1 MTDDHEFFPQPDDR
15 PPWCFC
21 RHQDCPGWTAY
32 MAWHQAGPGGNGEPS
47 DEVIESHRLMA
58 KLVTELPRYY
68 SALLGTPVD
77 LKTALELASIDR
89 AAELR
94 G

>member
-1 MTDDHEFFPQPDDR
+1 MADEHEFFPQPEDH

-32 MAWHQAGPGGNGEPS
+32 MAWHQAGTGGNGEPS

-68 SALLGTPVD
+68 SALFGTPVD
-77 LKTALELASIDR
+77 LKTALELAAIDR

>member
-1 MTDDHEFFPQPDDR
+1 MADEHEFFPQPGDH

-32 MAWHQAGPGGNGEPS
+32 LAWHQAGTGGNGEPS
-47 DEVIESHRLMA
+47 DAVIESHKLMA
-58 KLVTELPRYY
+58 RLVTELPRYY

-77 LKTALELASIDR
+77 LKTALELAAIDR

>member
-1 MTDDHEFFPQPDDR
+1 
-15 PPWCFC
+15 
-21 RHQDCPGWTAY
+21 
-32 MAWHQAGPGGNGEPS
+32 MAWHRADTGGDGEPS

-58 KLVTELPRYY
+58 RLVTEPPRYY
-68 SALLGTPVD
+68 SVLFRTDVD

>member
-1 MTDDHEFFPQPDDR
+1 
-15 PPWCFC
+15 
-21 RHQDCPGWTAY
+21 

-58 KLVTELPRYY
+58 RLVTELPRYY
-68 SALLGTPVD
+68 SALFGVEVD

>member
-1 MTDDHEFFPQPDDR
+1 MADKHEFFLQPEDH

-21 RHQDCPGWTAY
+21 RHQDCPGWAAY
-32 MAWHQAGPGGNGEPS
+32 MAWHRDDTGEDGEPS
-47 DEVIESHRLMA
+47 AEVIESHRLMA
-58 KLVTELPRYY
+58 RLVTELPRYY
-68 SALLGTPVD
+68 SALFGIEVD
-77 LKTALELASIDR
+77 LKTALELAAIDR

>member
-1 MTDDHEFFPQPDDR
+1 MVFLQAPGLSRVGRLHGLALG
-15 PPWCFC
+15 
-21 RHQDCPGWTAY
+21 RHRGDA
-32 MAWHQAGPGGNGEPS
+32 EPT

-58 KLVTELPRYY
+58 RLVTQLPRYY
-68 SALLGTPVD
+68 SALFGTEVD
-77 LKTALELASIDR
+77 LKTALELAAIDR